1 MKLDESVLSS
11 RSVLLLN
18 RLWQPVH
25 ICGARRALA
34 LLYKGVGQV
43 VFGENGTFATY
54 DFGRWMGMK
63 WTEGDGAPCLRTV
76 SSRIRIPEILLLQ
89 HYDRMP
95 QREVKLTRKNVYLR
109 DKNTCQYCGR
119 SFKESELNLDH
130 VLPRRLGGGT
140 TWTNIVCSCVECNLR
155 KGEKTVEASGMG
167 LVRAPKKPRWS
178 PFNHIAFKR
187 NNCQSWDHFLTPAG
201 WKVQISDGLS
211 LE

>member
-1 MKLDESVLSS
+1 MKLDDSVLSS
-11 RSVLLLN
+11 RGVLLLN

-25 ICGARRALA
+25 ICGVRRALA
-34 LLYKGVGQV
+34 LLYKGAGQV

-54 DFGRWMGMK
+54 DFGRWMGIK
-63 WTEGDGAPCLRTV
+63 WTEGDGAACVRTV
-76 SSRIRIPEILLLQ
+76 SLRIRIPEIVLLH
-89 HYDRMP
+89 HYDKTP

-130 VLPRRLGGGT
+130 VLPRRLGGTT

-167 LVRAPKKPRWS
+167 LVRTPKKPRWS

-187 NNCQSWDHFLTPAG
+187 NNCRSWDHFLTPAG
-201 WKVQISDGLS
+201 WKVQISR
-211 LE
+211 